1 MFSGDLLTFGSDP
14 EVFAYYTKSD
24 GLEYVEPP
32 AYFRYELNV
41 PHKYDPKHSAFIER
55 DGIVVMEDGVA
66 FEYTLPPTT
75 NAKDLF
81 TEIKQANSMLGE
93 MLSKHNYS
101 MLIKPVIN
109 YEVEK
114 WIDKPEDYSSCLI
127 FGCDPDMDAIEE
139 DYSCTVENA
148 LLHTFRYG
156 GGHFQIGSYDP
167 KVVELIHEYWFPM
180 VRLMAVLVGN
190 VAIKH
195 TPYPELEK
203 QRAFR
208 YGRPGR
214 YRIQAWGLEY
224 RTPSNSWTNKEEALE
239 EMVEGAKL
247 AFELLQNPKRGKEL
261 LKAKLDDTIQAI
273 KTANSDLATQILQD
287 SKVF

>member
-1 MFSGDLLTFGSDP
+1 MITPYYSRSGIDLYLGDCRLILPQLTEKVDLIVTSPPFNLGS
-14 EVFAYYTKSD
+14 
-24 GLEYVEPP
+24 
-32 AYFRYELNV
+32 N
-41 PHKYDPKHSAFIER
+41 H
-55 DGIVVMEDGVA
+55 
-66 FEYTLPPTT
+66 
-75 NAKDLF
+75 
-81 TEIKQANSMLGE
+81 
-93 MLSKHNYS
+93 
-101 MLIKPVIN
+101 
-109 YEVEK
+109 
-114 WIDKPEDYSSCLI
+114 
-127 FGCDPDMDAIEE
+127 
-139 DYSCTVENA
+139 
-148 LLHTFRYG
+148 HTG
-156 GGHFQIGSYDP
+156 D
-167 KVVELIHEYWFPM
+167 
-180 VRLMAVLVGN
+180 
-190 VAIKH
+190 IKH

-239 EMVEGAKL
+239 EMVEGAKF